1 MAKINSLV
9 SLSSL
14 PGIDPDLLDELGVV
28 DVLLNADTSLFI
40 DPLLLDSSIHPEINN
55 KAVISYED
63 KFKKI
68 MKFLN
73 ASQQENDPPWK
84 AALKEFNFSEVSY
97 TCLGYS
103 SSINGSGWGVKL
115 IKSTIKVAKQI
126 IDLGVEDKDFFM
138 GLALFEEG
146 IGPDRVS
153 DMTTNI
159 ILHDLLEFTFRVNQ
173 KLKIPSKKFK
183 IKNSKNEIEALINPV
198 TNGPLILVPS
208 DIVRALPIVTD
219 WSEIGGAARHNDELR
234 ERLNNKIGGLWTSM
248 TRIEK
253 DAAKTSALRSKSA
266 FEEVLELIKYIEK
279 LPYDSKL
286 DKNGE
291 FFWRDIIKSIQK
303 DHPLDLS
310 EFKKD
315 NITEEEFI
323 KLVNTIVNEF
333 KNLIEEKGIWK
344 ELWSENGKPR
354 KEKAAQRLLFTV
366 AYSYCKANDLDLSPE
381 SDSGNGPVDFKIS
394 KGFKKKIVVEVK
406 LSPNPSL
413 VHGYE
418 KQLEIYKSADD
429 TNMGIYVIIDIG
441 KLGKKFEK
449 VIQVRNNFLKSNKK
463 ASEII
468 MIDGNQKASASIR
481 D

>member
-14 PGIDPDLLDELGVV
+14 SGIDPDLLDELGVV

-40 DPLLLDSSIHPEINN
+40 DPLLLDNSIHYEINK

-146 IGPDRVS
+146 IGPDRIS

-173 KLKIPSKKFK
+173 HLKIPSKKFK
-183 IKNSKNEIEALINPV
+183 IKNSKTEIEALINPV
-198 TNGPLILVPS
+198 TDGPLILVPS

-234 ERLNNKIGGLWTSM
+234 EKLNSKIGGLWTSM

-253 DAAKTSALRSKSA
+253 DIAKASALRSKSA
-266 FEEVLELIKYIEK
+266 FEEVLELIRYIDK

-291 FFWRDIIKSIQK
+291 FFWRDIVKSIQK

-315 NITEEEFI
+315 NITEEDFI
-323 KLVNTIVNEF
+323 KLVNTI
-333 KNLIEEKGIWK
+333 IY
-344 ELWSENGKPR
+344 PM
-354 KEKAAQRLLFTV
+354 
-366 AYSYCKANDLDLSPE
+366 
-381 SDSGNGPVDFKIS
+381 DFKMHRDG
-394 KGFKKKIVVEVK
+394 KGA
-406 LSPNPSL
+406 NPRE
-413 VHGYE
+413 H
-418 KQLEIYKSADD
+418 
-429 TNMGIYVIIDIG
+429 
-441 KLGKKFEK
+441 
-449 VIQVRNNFLKSNKK
+449 R
-463 ASEII
+463 
-468 MIDGNQKASASIR
+468 
-481 D
+481 